1 MKPDK
6 RKKRKKKPEEY
17 SRRVYRKLVTQ
28 ADLVSTKVI
37 IEETDLHILA
47 EYDVTEQATDL
58 ILKYRAQLKNYIV
71 KNPQFCASLNP
82 LPVDIAALPLIRD
95 MQNAGLLAE
104 VGPMAAVAGAVA
116 EYVGRELVRLGCR
129 EIMVEN
135 GGDIFLQRTQD
146 CKVAI
151 FAGESPL
158 SYKVGINIVS
168 TQMPMGICT
177 SSGTVGHSLSMGAAD
192 SVTVLSKSTPL
203 ADAVATRL
211 GDEVGRV
218 GDNREGI
225 QKVLDIA
232 GKIVGI
238 IGVVVICGDIIG
250 ASGDVELIKIDLHE
264 ETGNEGR

>member
-6 RKKRKKKPEEY
+6 RKIRKKKPEEY
-17 SRRVYRKLVTQ
+17 CRRVYRKLVTQ
-28 ADLVSTKVI
+28 AGLVSTKVT

-82 LPVDIAALPLIRD
+82 LPEDISALPLIRA
-95 MQNAGLLAE
+95 MQNAGLQAG

-116 EYVGRELVRLGCR
+116 EYVGRELIRLGSS
-129 EIMVEN
+129 EVMVEN

-158 SYKVGINIVS
+158 SYKVGVNVVS
-168 TQMPMGICT
+168 SQMPMGICT

-203 ADAVATRL
+203 ADAVATHLGNEVGRL
-211 GDEVGRV
+211 GD
-218 GDNREGI
+218 NRTGI
-225 QKVLDIA
+225 QKVLDSA
-232 GKIVGI
+232 GKISGI
-238 IGVVVICGDIIG
+238 VGVVVICEDIIG
-250 ASGDVELIKIDLHE
+250 ATGDVELIKIDLQKEAENE
-264 ETGNEGR
+264 ER